1 MSAPLTASQLQL
13 GEYTIG
19 QLRSAL
25 QGLPSEDLCR
35 FLKVMGCHTLRL
47 ALVQLC
53 FFVLQARHLC
63 LEPCQVWQ
71 TSDPARVTSCR
82 GKLPP
87 GGQ

>member
-35 FLKVMGCHTLRL
+35 FLKVMGCHKLRL
-47 ALVQLC
+47 ALVP
-53 FFVLQARHLC
+53 F
-63 LEPCQVWQ
+63 
-71 TSDPARVTSCR
+71 
-82 GKLPP
+82 
-87 GGQ
+87 

>member
-47 ALVQLC
+47 ALVP
-53 FFVLQARHLC
+53 F
-63 LEPCQVWQ
+63 
-71 TSDPARVTSCR
+71 
-82 GKLPP
+82 
-87 GGQ
+87 

>member
-47 ALVQLC
+47 ALVP
-53 FFVLQARHLC
+53 FSSSSFS
-63 LEPCQVWQ
+63 PFGWFW
-71 TSDPARVTSCR
+71 VTD
-82 GKLPP
+82 
-87 GGQ
+87 